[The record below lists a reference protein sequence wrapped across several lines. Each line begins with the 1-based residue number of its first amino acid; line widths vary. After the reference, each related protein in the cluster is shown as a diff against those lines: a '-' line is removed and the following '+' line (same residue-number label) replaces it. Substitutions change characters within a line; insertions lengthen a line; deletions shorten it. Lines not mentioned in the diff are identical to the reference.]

1 MLEESKARE
10 SIASEEI
17 ENELIAIIEKLSFV
31 SDVELKTFELKY
43 KGVKVVN
50 KLEVNYSLL
59 RRKIESYVC
68 TYAGVYKG
76 YRIFCMNLTVSVNE
90 YGVRG
95 AAGSLFSIRG
105 YYGLS
110 SPICAPDEALMT
122 LLHSIET
129 DGQTRFITEMDLGYD
144 LQESGDVSGNLKLVP
159 CYYMYLQGES
169 RPIIVD
175 AYTNEIKN

>member
-68 TYAGVYKG
+68 TYYGFIKETM
-76 YRIFCMNLTVSVNE
+76 RNLVDENKLNFDLLADWVMSKNP
-90 YGVRG
+90 
-95 AAGSLFSIRG
+95 
-105 YYGLS
+105 LS
-110 SPICAPDEALMT
+110 SREACEILISFFVQDCEVFDEI
-122 LLHSIET
+122 SE
-129 DGQTRFITEMDLGYD
+129 
-144 LQESGDVSGNLKLVP
+144 
-159 CYYMYLQGES
+159 
-169 RPIIVD
+169 
-175 AYTNEIKN
+175 